1 MAKIHSYDD
10 HDTVVRKYAE
20 LVKKNNPDQ
29 FTVFTNLADSDVVR
43 VGEIAPDIV
52 LKDAKGSKILT
63 AIEVETSISIDN
75 TQAEER
81 WKPIADAVASFQL
94 LIPKGTL
101 ARANRICKKIGIK
114 AKLQE
119 Y

>member
-20 LVKKNNPDQ
+20 LVQKNNPDQ
-29 FTVFTNLADSDVVR
+29 FKVFTNLADGDIAK
-43 VGEIAPDIV
+43 VGGIAPDIV
-52 LKDAKGSKILT
+52 LKDTKGSKILT
-63 AIEVETSISIDN
+63 VIEVESSTSIDN
-75 TQAEER
+75 TRAEER
-81 WKPIADAVASFQL
+81 WKPIADAVKSFQL